1 MKLSAF
7 RLFLTILAGFFPYI
21 RKIPIQENKNF
32 NYAVEVIDRVSKKLV
47 DDKYKNIKSDGKDLL
62 SILININKTLPV
74 EEKLS
79 DDELKYQVIKKKRLY
94 CIDCIGQNYHYLFCI
109 LFVLGY
115 DIFIGRTCNHKCF
128 TLLGFT

>member
-1 MKLSAF
+1 MTTKNELAEAYGYILKPSALKFSLS
-7 RLFLTILAGFFPYI
+7 ILAGFFPYI

-32 NYAVEVIDRVSKKLV
+32 NYAVEAIDRVSQKLV

-74 EEKLS
+74 EERLS
-79 DDELKYQVIKKKRLY
+79 YDELKYQVIKKKRLY
-94 CIDCIGQNYHYLFCI
+94 YIGQNYHYLFCI

-115 DIFIGRTCNHKCF
+115 DIFIGRT
-128 TLLGFT
+128 

>member
-1 MKLSAF
+1 MKPSAF
-7 RLFLTILAGFFPYI
+7 KFGLSILAGFFPYI

-32 NYAVEVIDRVSKKLV
+32 NYECEAIDRVSQKLV

-79 DDELKYQVIKKKRLY
+79 DDELKYQVIKKKKDYIILAKIIIIY
-94 CIDCIGQNYHYLFCI
+94 FVFCLF
-109 LFVLGY
+109 
-115 DIFIGRTCNHKCF
+115 
-128 TLLGFT
+128 